1 MSTNYYAKIDRA
13 DTTMSIHL
21 GKTTGHSVSLS
32 GLLYGSLKDM
42 ERFLKH
48 GENYGLRIE
57 AEHGVEYTAD
67 EFVRRLR
74 RYGTVDRTRQYRCTD
89 KTQNWLDPEGFTFSG
104 YDFC

>member
-1 MSTNYYAKIDRA
+1 MSTNYYARMHRTDTYA
-13 DTTMSIHL
+13 DMHL

-57 AEHGVEYTAD
+57 AEHGVVYTAD
-67 EFVRRLR
+67 EFVRMLR
-74 RYGTVDRTRQYRCTD
+74 RYSMENRSWQYHQTD
-89 KTQNWLDPEGFTFSG
+89 GEHNWIDPEGFTFSG